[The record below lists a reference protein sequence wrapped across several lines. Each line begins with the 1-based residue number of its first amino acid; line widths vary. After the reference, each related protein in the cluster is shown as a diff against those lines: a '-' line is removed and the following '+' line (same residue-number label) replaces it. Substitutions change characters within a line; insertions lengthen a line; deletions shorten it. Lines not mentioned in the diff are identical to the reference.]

1 MSLCDYLGN
10 TISRRGLIACSVLA
24 LGATSLPALAQLDIE
39 ITGVGSSLFPIA
51 IPGFSGSRNASAPVG
66 DIIASDLERSGKF
79 RRVGSAD
86 EVPYTQVVSPDPI
99 AFAQAGA
106 NAAVIGNITSKG
118 NGRWEVAY
126 TLLDAVNG
134 NVLDSHAFTA
144 PAQNLRMTAHKIA
157 DRIYKQLIGIPG
169 CFASR
174 IAYVQKNSSRH
185 ELVIADSDGENPRVA
200 LRSQEPII
208 SPAWSPDG
216 ARVAYVSFESRKPV
230 VYVHELST
238 GRRRAVANF
247 PGNNSAPAFSPD
259 GRRLAVALSRNGGTH
274 IYLMNVSGGA
284 PTQVTFGH
292 SIDTEP
298 VFSPDGAWIYFTSDR
313 GGSPQIYRQPLAGA
327 TSKVSRVS
335 FAASYAVSPALS
347 PDGKKLAFAARTAR
361 GFKVFVQDLAS
372 GDAVAVGNT
381 TGDESPSFS
390 PNGEFLM
397 SASVANRRRV
407 LVMSSADGRTSSR
420 LSSRGGGVRE
430 PAWGPMVP

>member
-1 MSLCDYLGN
+1 MSHSEFLGN
-10 TISRRGLIACSVLA
+10 RITRRTLA
-24 LGATSLPALAQLDIE
+24 SWAAVMLGAYSLPAMAQLDIE

-51 IPGFSGSRNASAPVG
+51 VPGFSGTQAVSVPIGS
-66 DIIASDLERSGKF
+66 IISSDLERSGKF

-86 EVPYTQVVSPDPI
+86 EVPYTQVASPDPVS
-99 AFAQAGA
+99 FAQAGA
-106 NAAVIGNITSKG
+106 NAAVIGSVSSKG
-118 NGRWEVAY
+118 SGRWEVAY
-126 TLLDAVNG
+126 TLLDVVSG
-134 NVLDSHAFTA
+134 KILDSQSFTA
-144 PAQNLRMTAHKIA
+144 QASNLRMTAHKIS
-157 DRIYKQLIGIPG
+157 DRIYKQLLGIPG

-174 IAYVQKNSSRH
+174 IAYVQKSAGRH

-230 VYVHELST
+230 VYIHELST

-274 IYLMNVSGGA
+274 IYLMGVNGGT
-284 PTQVTFGH
+284 PVQVTSGQ

-298 VFSPDGAWIYFTSDR
+298 AFSPDGAWLYFTSDR
-313 GGSPQIYRQPLAGA
+313 GGSPQIYRQPAGA
-327 TSKVSRVS
+327 APGKVSRVS
-335 FAASYAVSPALS
+335 FATSYAVSPALS
-347 PDGKKLAFAARTAR
+347 PDGTKLAFAARTSR
-361 GFKVFVQDLAS
+361 GFKVFVQDLAT
-372 GDAVAVGNT
+372 GDAVAIGDT

-390 PNGEFLM
+390 PNSEFLM
-397 SASVANRRRV
+397 CASVANRRSI

-430 PAWGPMVP
+430 PSWGPMVP